1 MSATAG
7 KPHRRQTTTAV
18 QLATLTDQVA
28 ELAGKVEALE
38 ASLAGSGYP
47 AATQPAE
54 ASEQDGDG
62 RYFPDLPQFVDLW
75 LLPTF
80 RRPLSALGMADWH
93 WCPRWPEHAEAWL
106 VFGALW
112 DEWETNRL
120 EQLGMIEFTRDVLEM
135 LPTVCGGDGPFTR
148 CRMRAT
154 DDGFAVQRHQQ
165 VPVAASVPAPAGW
178 WEGWW
183 QQDEAPPDG
192 QAPQLTFPGLEEF
205 VTGLLLPTFRRDL
218 NAVGMRRW
226 NWCDQWWRHEEWVHS
241 AMNLWYLF
249 EARAPQGRLVEFV
262 REAYYLWPLLLGD
275 DGPMR
280 ECTPTGKPGGPRH
293 TDLTIAPVD
302 HEVTSGAATGAEW
315 LHGLAA
321 RQPPPTLIG
330 SEWVDPASDSP
341 LHATPRSAST
351 GGGHGTRR

>member
-1 MSATAG
+1 MTSSAAG
-7 KPHRRQTTTAV
+7 KATRRQTTAAQV
-18 QLATLTDQVA
+18 ATLAEQVT
-28 ELAGKVEALE
+28 ELTGKVEALE
-38 ASLAGSGYP
+38 AALAAAGSP
-47 AATQPAE
+47 AATRSGATPDE
-54 ASEQDGDG
+54 DGA
-62 RYFPDLPQFVDLW
+62 RYFPDLPHFVNLW

-135 LPTVCGGDGPFTR
+135 LPTMCGSDGPFIR
-148 CRMRAT
+148 CRMAAT
-154 DDGFAVQRHQQ
+154 ESGFEVLRHEQ
-165 VPVAASVPAPAGW
+165 VPVAPVVPAPAGW

-192 QAPQLTFPGLEEF
+192 QAPQLMFPGLEEF
-205 VTGLLLPTFRRDL
+205 VAGLLLPTFRRDL

-226 NWCDQWWRHEEWVHS
+226 SWCDQWWRHEEFIHNGI
-241 AMNLWYLF
+241 NLWYLF
-249 EARAPQGRLVEFV
+249 EAKASQGRLVEFV
-262 REAYYLWPLLLGD
+262 REVYYLWPLLLGD

-280 ECTPTGKPGGPRH
+280 ECTPPGSPGGPRH

-302 HEVTSGAATGAEW
+302 HEAAPGSAVGDGW
-315 LHGLAA
+315 LNALAA
-321 RQPPPTLIG
+321 PRPPSPPR
-330 SEWVDPASDSP
+330 SEWVDPTLDAP
-341 LHATPRSAST
+341 LHAAPHEASLAD
-351 GGGHGTRR
+351 GRGTRR